1 MEREGEGG
9 SKMEREWV
17 GEGVSEGW
25 REWIGPHKV
34 HMLYAHLHH
43 L

>member
-25 REWIGPHKV
+25 RGWIGPHKV